1 MFELFL
7 GFLILI
13 LGLVSFGAKSLR
25 LALGADLCISFLML
39 ILLSTHLPASTSLII
54 FTILVL
60 FNFCYF
66 TSKKKSIPI
75 ARVESKNKPIKIANW
90 TVATI
95 LLSILSYF
103 VFSSNDLNVSWNI
116 VQKDQYN
123 ILLSIFILVMFFR
136 GGQKWN

>member
-25 LALGADLCISFLML
+25 LALGTDLCISFLML

-75 ARVESKNKPIKIANW
+75 ARVGSKNKPLKIANW